1 MSQFSEIECIVTR
14 AKQVTNDCSC
24 VNQPG
29 CPFPE
34 KTAHLSQR
42 EKVPHYFLHFM
53 QSRDLIPF
61 LCFIFVFCLWDSLAL
76 PFKVT
81 LTWCVSTPPML
92 GLQPHTILYYY
103 SWLKIFV
110 TICLNFSSQQ
120 GWRAPT
126 LNLIKAFW
134 TSWTIFLST
143 PEIHSGVTPLSSSR
157 KDIFAN
163 GEFKK
168 EVYWFFSYL
177 LPLLLLKLMLAFSEW
192 SITS

>member
-1 MSQFSEIECIVTR
+1 MYRYQSQTGNKWLFLCEPARVSLPWE
-14 AKQVTNDCSC
+14 NCSFESKGDGASLFPPLHA
-24 VNQPG
+24 VPG
-29 CPFPE
+29 FNPVFM
-34 KTAHLSQR
+34 
-42 EKVPHYFLHFM
+42 LHFCFLPLR
-53 QSRDLIPF
+53 QSCPAIQGDLDLMRLRP
-61 LCFIFVFCLWDSLAL
+61 
-76 PFKVT
+76 
-81 LTWCVSTPPML
+81 PPML

>member
-1 MSQFSEIECIVTR
+1 MIVLVWTSLGVR
-14 AKQVTNDCSC
+14 
-24 VNQPG
+24 
-29 CPFPE
+29 PFPE

-61 LCFIFVFCLWDSLAL
+61 LCFIFVFCLWDSLDL

-81 LTWCVSTPPML
+81 LTWCVSVPPSML